1 MVELILAKGE
11 TLATT
16 AELEELDELELDEL
30 EELDE
35 AEPVVGVEPRNEPD
49 APVLR
54 ARGMTT
60 DELEELVATASL
72 LMSCA
77 TSPSD
82 PEASL
87 PMSIS
92 ALM

>member
-35 AEPVVGVEPRNEPD
+35 AKPVVGIEPRNK
-49 APVLR
+49 
-54 ARGMTT
+54 
-60 DELEELVATASL
+60 
-72 LMSCA
+72 
-77 TSPSD
+77 SD
-82 PEASL
+82 PQYFAPEA
-87 PMSIS
+87 
-92 ALM
+92 